1 MTNSDCAD
9 SFSLEAERCLLGSI
23 LLDNTVLREVVMLL
37 AKEDFQL
44 DAHRQVY
51 GVMRDLHSRGEPIH
65 LAGLAAEISHL
76 EEHQAAGGSGFLAE
90 LAGSVPH
97 AANGKYYAEVVREK
111 SIERQIRRCLH
122 DDREDTVA

>member
-1 MTNSDCAD
+1 MTNRDRAD

-23 LLDNTVLREVVMLL
+23 LLDNTFLREVVMQL

-65 LAGLAAEISHL
+65 LAGLAAGISHL
-76 EEHQAAGGSGFLAE
+76 EE
-90 LAGSVPH
+90 P
-97 AANGKYYAEVVREK
+97 
-111 SIERQIRRCLH
+111 RCSTGMRLRH
-122 DDREDTVA
+122 TTTGLTLTLSHTT